1 MSQHGK
7 HPRPAYRTEYR
18 RPARRAAGGPGE
30 GGERMV
36 EEELRQLG
44 RELLDAP
51 VPRHLREILTTAR
64 DRQG

>member
-1 MSQHGK
+1 MSRAWQA
-7 HPRPAYRTEYR
+7 PAACL
-18 RPARRAAGGPGE
+18 PDGVSAAGQARARGAGE

-44 RELLDAP
+44 RDLLDAP
-51 VPRHLREILTTAR
+51 IPRHLREILTTAR